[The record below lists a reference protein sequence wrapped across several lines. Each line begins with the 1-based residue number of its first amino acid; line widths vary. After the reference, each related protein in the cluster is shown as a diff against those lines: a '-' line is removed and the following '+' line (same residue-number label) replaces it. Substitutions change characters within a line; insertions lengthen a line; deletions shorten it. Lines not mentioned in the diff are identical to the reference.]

1 MASDSQQNVERSQMA
16 VKKKTAFDL
25 ALAQFFEI
33 IGWLLLA
40 LFTSIVMEWIG
51 MSFVW
56 DEQGAEHSHN
66 MIMKELS
73 YVNDETKLR
82 YVGSQTPATV
92 ARNFATGMDYY
103 LFEWTRIRDFLA
115 WVISIPDT
123 ANSGLL
129 YLKQFVLFASD
140 YIAAAINTT
149 QVFSIRLAVAFMS
162 FPLFLLVG
170 TVALID
176 GMVERELRRYG
187 GANESAYIYHRV
199 KPWTKPVIIGAFLLY
214 LGYPDSIH
222 PNTILVPFV
231 TVFGLIVFMVARTF
245 KKFL

>member
-1 MASDSQQNVERSQMA
+1 MSSEAQQTTRRTEYA
-16 VKKKTAFDL
+16 VKKKTAFNT
-25 ALAQFFEI
+25 AVSNIMEI

-40 LFTSIVMEWIG
+40 LMTSIVMEWIG
-51 MSFVW
+51 MSFIW
-56 DEQGAEHSHN
+56 DDQGVEHSRS
-66 MIMKELS
+66 MIAKELS
-73 YVNDETKLR
+73 YINNETRLR
-82 YVGSQTPATV
+82 YAGGQTPAVV
-92 ARNFATGMDYY
+92 AKNFATSTDYY
-103 LFEWTRIRDFLA
+103 LYEWTRIRDFLA
-115 WVISIPDT
+115 WVVASPDT
-123 ANSGLL
+123 GSGAMF
-129 YLKQFVLFASD
+129 YLKSLVLGVSD

-170 TVALID
+170 TAALID

-199 KPWTKPVIIGAFLLY
+199 KQWAKPLMIGAFVLY

-222 PNTILVPFV
+222 PNSILVPFV
-231 TVFGLIVFMVARTF
+231 TLYGVVVFVVAKTF